1 MLHVDEQVAVAVNGT
16 GEPIGFKWRNANF
29 LVANKPMRWF
39 ARRVWWAEAVRV
51 QRGVGRDVIEV
62 EMWRLMASDLRSKT
76 CQQYELLHAV
86 GKDDWRLVLVY
97 P

>member
-1 MLHVDEQVAVAVNGT
+1 MIHVDEKVAVAVNGT

-39 ARRVWWAEAVRV
+39 IRREWWAEAARV

-62 EMWRLMASDLRSKT
+62 EIWRLMASDLMSKR

-86 GKDDWRLVLVY
+86 DKDDWRLVLVY

>member
-1 MLHVDEQVAVAVNGT
+1 MIRVDETVAVAVNDT

-39 ARRVWWAEAVRV
+39 ARREWWKEASRA
-51 QRGVGRDVIEV
+51 QRGIGTDIIEV
-62 EMWRLMASDLRSKT
+62 EMWRLMASDLKQQT
-76 CQQYELLHAV
+76 CQQYELIHRV
-86 GKDDWRLVLVY
+86 GKDDWRLILVY

>member
-1 MLHVDEQVAVAVNGT
+1 MIRVDEQIAVAVNGT
-16 GEPIGFKWRNANF
+16 GEPIGFKWRNASF

-39 ARRVWWAEAVRV
+39 ARREWWSEAARV
-51 QRGVGRDVIEV
+51 QRGIGRDVLEV
-62 EMWRLMASDLRSKT
+62 EMWRLMASDLHQKS
-76 CQQYELLHAV
+76 CQQYELIHVV

>member
-29 LVANKPMRWF
+29 LGANKPMRWF
-39 ARRVWWAEAVRV
+39 ARREWWAEAVRV

-76 CQQYELLHAV
+76 CRQYELLHAV

>member
-39 ARRVWWAEAVRV
+39 ARREWWAEAVRV

-76 CQQYELLHAV
+76 CRQYELLHAV